1 MTDISKDISI
11 EQLRDEL
18 KKADCEI
25 VRLLNERAALSIKI
39 GRIKDARGLAVY
51 DAAQEAKIFEYLK
64 EINGGNLP
72 DEFLK
77 VIFREI
83 ISASRALQK
92 PVAVA
97 CLGPEASF
105 CHLAAQSHFG
115 KSTCLVPLSTVF
127 NVFEA
132 VEKENVQW
140 GVVPV
145 ENSLEGSVNL
155 TLDRLIAT
163 PLKICAEIYLKISHC
178 LLSSEDRMDDI
189 TRVYS
194 HPQALAQCQ
203 GWLRRHLSGSS
214 LIDVESTAAAARI
227 VQKEAGS
234 AAVGSSLA
242 ATTYH
247 LNILS
252 EGIEDH
258 PSNTTRFLV
267 IGKGQS
273 APSGRDKMSIL
284 FGTPHNPGSLHHA
297 LKPFAERGIN
307 MMKIESYPVKERLWE
322 YLFFVDFKGHLAEEK
337 IRGCMED
344 LKEAT
349 TFLKILG
356 SYPEGGAAL

>member
-1 MTDISKDISI
+1 MTEITI
-11 EQLRDEL
+11 EHLRDEL
-18 KKADCEI
+18 KKTDREI
-25 VRLLNERAALSIKI
+25 VKCLNERAALSIKI
-39 GRIKDARGLAVY
+39 GEIKNERGLNVY
-51 DAAQEAKIFEYLK
+51 DAAQEAKIFECLK
-64 EINGGNLP
+64 EINGENLP

-77 VIFREI
+77 AIFREI
-83 ISASRALQK
+83 LSASRALQK
-92 PVAVA
+92 PIAVA
-97 CLGPEASF
+97 CFGLEASF

-115 KSTCLVPLSTVF
+115 KSTHFVPLPTIF
-127 NVFEA
+127 EVFEA
-132 VEKENVQW
+132 VEKGNVQW

-178 LLSSEDRMDDI
+178 LLSSGDQMDDI

-203 GWLRRHLSGSS
+203 GWLRRHLPQIR
-214 LIDVESTAAAARI
+214 LIEVESTAAAAKI
-227 VQKEAGS
+227 VQQEAAS
-234 AAVGSSLA
+234 AAIGSRLA

-258 PSNTTRFLV
+258 SSNTTRFLV
-267 IGKGQS
+267 IGKGLS
-273 APSGRDKMSIL
+273 APTGRDKMSIL

-322 YLFFVDFKGHLAEEK
+322 YLFFVDFKGHREEDGTK
-337 IRGCMED
+337 GCMED

-356 SYPEGGAAL
+356 SYPEGEVSS